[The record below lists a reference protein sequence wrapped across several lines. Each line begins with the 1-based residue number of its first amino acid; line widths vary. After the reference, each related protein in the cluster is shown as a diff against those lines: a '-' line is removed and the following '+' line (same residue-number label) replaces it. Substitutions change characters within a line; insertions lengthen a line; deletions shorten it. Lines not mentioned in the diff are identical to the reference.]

1 MRRRA
6 GGASVHHPHRRLPRE
21 RESLPCVRTDADV
34 TFVQAMVL
42 AVLQGV
48 SELFPVSSLGHT
60 VLLPALLR
68 WNIDEGSESFL
79 AFVVVLHLGTALAL
93 IVFYR
98 KDWAR
103 IVRALVTTTVR
114 GKITDDRDERTAW
127 LLVVATIPVGVLGV
141 LLQSAV
147 KQLFASPLPVSAF
160 LFLNGFVMLLGEWLR
175 RRQHASTG
183 SAQAA
188 GHPYKRLEDLTL
200 KDGVFVGFAQSLAL
214 LPGISRSGSA
224 IVAGL
229 LRDLRHDDAARYSF
243 LLATPVILAAGV
255 LEFPALFTPAAH
267 DVLVQACAGGVLAG
281 VTAYAS
287 VAFLTRWF
295 RHNDL
300 SPFAWY
306 CIVAGAVSFLLFAT
320 KVIA

>member
-1 MRRRA
+1 M
-6 GGASVHHPHRRLPRE
+6 L
-21 RESLPCVRTDADV
+21 
-34 TFVQAMVL
+34 L

-68 WNIDEGSESFL
+68 WGIDESSDSFL

-98 KDWAR
+98 DDWIALTR
-103 IVRALVTTTVR
+103 AFFATIVRGR
-114 GKITDDRDERTAW
+114 IGDDANERTAW
-127 LLVVATIPVGVLGV
+127 LLVAGTVPVGVLGV
-141 LLQSAV
+141 LLESSV
-147 KQLFASPLPVSAF
+147 KKLFASPIPVSLF
-160 LFLNGFVMLLGEWLR
+160 LFANGFIMLFGEQLR
-175 RRQHASTG
+175 RRQHAAS
-183 SAQAA
+183 
-188 GHPYKRLEDLTL
+188 RTL
-200 KDGVFVGFAQSLAL
+200 PQLQGTDGVLVGFAQSLAL

-229 LRDLRHDDAARYSF
+229 LRDLRHEDAARYSF
-243 LLATPVILAAGV
+243 LLATPVILAASV
-255 LEFPALFTPAAH
+255 LEFPKLFAPGAH
-267 DVLVQACAGGVLAG
+267 VVLQQAVIGGLLAG

-287 VAFLTRWF
+287 VAFLTRYF
-295 RHNDL
+295 RHHDL

-306 CIVAGAVSFLLFAT
+306 CLAAGAVSFVLFAT

>member
-1 MRRRA
+1 M
-6 GGASVHHPHRRLPRE
+6 
-21 RESLPCVRTDADV
+21 RTDADV
-34 TFVQAMVL
+34 TFVQAMLL

-68 WNIDEGSESFL
+68 WNVDEGSEAFL

-93 IVFYR
+93 ILFYR
-98 KDWAR
+98 RDWIALTRAFFTTIAR
-103 IVRALVTTTVR
+103 GRISA
-114 GKITDDRDERTAW
+114 DPDERTVW
-127 LLVVATIPVGVLGV
+127 LLVAATIPVGILGV
-141 LLQSAV
+141 LLESSV
-147 KQLFASPLPVSAF
+147 KKLFASPVPVS
-160 LFLNGFVMLLGEWLR
+160 LFLLANGFLMLLGEWLR
-175 RRQHASTG
+175 RRQKADATRPYR
-183 SAQAA
+183 ALPQLAA
-188 GHPYKRLEDLTL
+188 
-200 KDGVFVGFAQSLAL
+200 KDGVLVGFAQSLAL

-229 LRDLRHDDAARYSF
+229 LRDLHHEDAARYSF
-243 LLATPVILAAGV
+243 LLATPVIVAASV
-255 LEFPALFTPAAH
+255 LEIPKLFAPDAH
-267 DVLVQACAGGVLAG
+267 VVLVQALVGGLVAA

-300 SPFAWY
+300 APFAWY
-306 CIVAGAVSFLLFAT
+306 CVAAGAISFVLFAT

>member
-1 MRRRA
+1 
-6 GGASVHHPHRRLPRE
+6 
-21 RESLPCVRTDADV
+21 V
-34 TFVQAMVL
+34 TFVQAMIL

-68 WNIDEGSESFL
+68 WGVDEGSESFL

-98 KDWAR
+98 NDWIA
-103 IVRALVTTTVR
+103 IVRAFVASVVR
-114 GKITDDRDERTAW
+114 GRFSDDKDERTAW
-127 LLVVATIPVGVLGV
+127 LLVAATIPVGVLGV
-141 LLQSAV
+141 LLESSV
-147 KQLFASPLPVSAF
+147 KKLFASPIPVSLF
-160 LFLNGFVMLLGEWLR
+160 LFANGFVMLLGEWLR
-175 RRQHASTG
+175 RRQHAD
-183 SAQAA
+183 A
-188 GHPYKRLEDLTL
+188 GRAYRRLEELRPR
-200 KDGVFVGFAQSLAL
+200 DGIMVGFAQSLAL

-229 LRDLRHDDAARYSF
+229 LRDLHHEDAARYSF
-243 LLATPVILAAGV
+243 LLATPIILAASV
-255 LEFPALFTPAAH
+255 LEFPKLFAPDAH
-267 DVLVQACAGGVLAG
+267 VVLVQAVVGGILAG

-300 SPFAWY
+300 APFAWY
-306 CIVAGAVSFLLFAT
+306 CIAAGAVSFILFAT